1 MSTGAGL
8 LTQSDWRTLHDRR
21 LNGAM
26 LSRSAL
32 ALQQAGYRTLGG
44 TWIADI
50 NAPSLRQV
58 EKAGARPLHRL
69 HLFTKRLAAA

>member
-1 MSTGAGL
+1 MSFA
-8 LTQSDWRTLHDRR
+8 
-21 LNGAM
+21 
-26 LSRSAL
+26 
-32 ALQQAGYRTLGG
+32 QAGYRTLGG